1 MEIISI
7 YFGDTEVVITSVPPG
22 SHHLEIVA
30 DTSTNNLGAKIRKN
44 LGIVKCVAL
53 LSSEPMTTFEQLKQ
67 EFVVVEAAGG
77 VVQNERGEL
86 LMIELRGRWDLPKG
100 HIEAGEEACV
110 AALREVEEETGV
122 VAELVD
128 SEPLM
133 ETWHAYD
140 TYGRWELK
148 RTRWWQMRAL
158 GGELKAQDEEGI
170 ARVEWCDACGVEE
183 RLKMSYA
190 TIKHVVET
198 LLYKVKGEEL

>member
-1 MEIISI
+1 MERISI

-128 SEPLM
+128 REPLM

-190 TIKHVVET
+190 TIKRVVEA

>member
-1 MEIISI
+1 MESISI
-7 YFGDTEVVITSVPPG
+7 YFGDTEVVITNIPPD

-67 EFVVVEAAGG
+67 EFVLVEAAGG

-100 HIEAGEEACV
+100 HIEVGEEASA

-122 VAELVD
+122 VAELLD

-133 ETWHAYD
+133 ETWHAYN

-148 RTRWWQMRAL
+148 RTRWWRMRAL
-158 GGELKAQDEEGI
+158 CGELKPQDEEGI
-170 ARVEWCDACGVEE
+170 ARVEWCSAESVQQ

-190 TIKHVVET
+190 TIRRVIAALDE
-198 LLYKVKGEEL
+198 VKAEN

>member
-1 MEIISI
+1 MERISI

-44 LGIVKCVAL
+44 LGNVKCVAL

-198 LLYKVKGEEL
+198 LLYKVTGEEL

>member
-1 MEIISI
+1 MERISI

-30 DTSTNNLGAKIRKN
+30 DTSINNLGAKIRKN

>member
-1 MEIISI
+1 MESISI
-7 YFGDTEVVITSVPPG
+7 YFGDTEVVITNIPPD
-22 SHHLEIVA
+22 SHHLEIIA

-44 LGIVKCVAL
+44 LEIVKCVAL

-67 EFVVVEAAGG
+67 EFVLVEAAGG

-100 HIEAGEEACV
+100 HIEAGEEASV

-128 SEPLM
+128 NEPLAA
-133 ETWHAYD
+133 TWHAYD

-148 RTRWWQMRAL
+148 RTRWWRMRAS

-170 ARVEWCDACGVEE
+170 ARVEWCSAESVQQ

-190 TIKHVVET
+190 TIRRVIAALDE
-198 LLYKVKGEEL
+198 VKAEN

>member
-1 MEIISI
+1 MERISI

-44 LGIVKCVAL
+44 LGIVKCVVL
-53 LSSEPMTTFEQLKQ
+53 LSSEPMTTFEQLKR
-67 EFVVVEAAGG
+67 EFVLVEAAGG

-100 HIEAGEEACV
+100 HIEVGEEACV

-183 RLKMSYA
+183 RLKNSYA

-198 LLYKVKGEEL
+198 LLYKVKG

>member
-1 MEIISI
+1 MERISI

-30 DTSTNNLGAKIRKN
+30 DTSINNLGAKIRKN

-128 SEPLM
+128 REPLM

>member
-1 MEIISI
+1 MERISI

-122 VAELVD
+122 VAELID
-128 SEPLM
+128 REPLM

-190 TIKHVVET
+190 TIKRVVEA

>member
-1 MEIISI
+1 MERISI

-30 DTSTNNLGAKIRKN
+30 DTSINNLGAKIRKN

-183 RLKMSYA
+183 RLKMSYT

>member
-1 MEIISI
+1 MESISI
-7 YFGDTEVVITSVPPG
+7 YFGDTEVVITNIPPD

-67 EFVVVEAAGG
+67 EFVLVEASGG

-100 HIEAGEEACV
+100 HIEAGEEASA

-128 SEPLM
+128 SEPLAA
-133 ETWHAYD
+133 TWHAYD

-148 RTRWWQMRAL
+148 RTRWWRMRAL

-170 ARVEWCDACGVEE
+170 ARVEWCSALSVEE
-183 RLKMSYA
+183 RLKNSYA
-190 TIKHVVET
+190 TIKRVVEA
-198 LLYKVKGEEL
+198 LYEVKTER

>member
-1 MEIISI
+1 MESISI
-7 YFGDTEVVITSVPPG
+7 YFGDTEVVITNIPPD

-67 EFVVVEAAGG
+67 EFVLVEAAGG

-100 HIEAGEEACV
+100 HIEVGEEACV

-158 GGELKAQDEEGI
+158 GGELKAQDDEGI

-183 RLKMSYA
+183 RLKNSYA
-190 TIKHVVET
+190 TIKRVVEA

>member
-1 MEIISI
+1 MERISI

-44 LGIVKCVAL
+44 LGNVKCVAL

>member
-1 MEIISI
+1 MESISI
-7 YFGDTEVVITSVPPG
+7 YFGDTEVVITNIPPD

-53 LSSEPMTTFEQLKQ
+53 LSSEPMTTFEQLKE
-67 EFVVVEAAGG
+67 EFVLVEAAGG
-77 VVQNERGEL
+77 VVQNECGEL

-100 HIEAGEEACV
+100 HIEVGEEVSA

-122 VAELVD
+122 VAELLD

-133 ETWHAYD
+133 ETWHAYN

-148 RTRWWQMRAL
+148 RTRWWRMRAL
-158 GGELKAQDEEGI
+158 CGELKPQDEEGI
-170 ARVEWCDACGVEE
+170 ARVEWCSAESVQQ

-190 TIKHVVET
+190 TIRRVIAALDE
-198 LLYKVKGEEL
+198 VKAEN

>member
-1 MEIISI
+1 MESISI
-7 YFGDTEVVITSVPPG
+7 YFGDTEVVITNIPPD

-44 LGIVKCVAL
+44 LGIVKHITL

-100 HIEAGEEACV
+100 HIEAGEEASV

-122 VAELVD
+122 VAELLD
-128 SEPLM
+128 SEPLAV
-133 ETWHAYD
+133 TWHAYD

-148 RTRWWQMRAL
+148 RTRWWRMRAL

-170 ARVEWCDACGVEE
+170 ARVEWCSDESVQQ

-190 TIKHVVET
+190 TIRRVIAALDE
-198 LLYKVKGEEL
+198 VKAEN

>member
-1 MEIISI
+1 MERISI

-44 LGIVKCVAL
+44 LGNVKCVVL

-100 HIEAGEEACV
+100 HIEAGEEACI

-148 RTRWWQMRAL
+148 RTRWWRMRAL
-158 GGELKAQDEEGI
+158 GGELKAQGEEGI
-170 ARVEWCDACGVEE
+170 ARVEWCDACGVKE

>member
-1 MEIISI
+1 MERISI

-44 LGIVKCVAL
+44 LGNVKCVVL

-67 EFVVVEAAGG
+67 EFVLVEAAGG

-183 RLKMSYA
+183 QLKMSYA

>member
-1 MEIISI
+1 MERISI
-7 YFGDTEVVITSVPPG
+7 YFGDTEVVITSVPPS

-170 ARVEWCDACGVEE
+170 ARVEWCDTCGVEE